1 MASAIPSL
9 LFCLLVL
16 APHLGSS
23 SHTSFINGGKQTFVR
38 SSDSRTPPTCSPAPS
53 GDGGEVPAGRLPVVH
68 RLSPCS
74 PSGAG
79 EGQSM
84 LSAGDAFDRDSLRL
98 RALFGES
105 DTEDS
110 KAGLTIPAT
119 GAPLAALPGAADY
132 SVVVGFGNPVQK
144 LAVGFDTATVGATLL
159 QCKPCSADGDPCD
172 RSFDPSR
179 SHSLAQIPCASP
191 DCPLRACNGPRSC
204 TVALKK
210 KGAVL
215 LNATVVT
222 DTLTFSR
229 SVHAD
234 QFRFACLE
242 MGATADTTTDRS
254 SGVLDLSRERH
265 SLASRVLVCPNTV
278 AFSYCLPADP
288 GFPGFLSLGP
298 TRPERSGRGVVG
310 GYATV
315 WDKTSH
321 PNLYFLRLVGVS
333 VGVRHLPVPPAALAS
348 DALLEV
354 HTTFNYLSHHV
365 YAALRHEFREQMR
378 EYRRAPPM
386 GELETCYDFSR
397 ESSYS
402 VPMITLRFHG
412 GAELVIDHMLYFKDP
427 RNVFGVACLAF
438 APAPAYAPTG
448 VAVVGSMAQANMEV
462 VYDVRGGRV
471 GFVPNGC

>member
-1 MASAIPSL
+1 MASPMPSL

-23 SHTSFINGGKQTFVR
+23 SHTSFINGGKRTFVR
-38 SSDSRTPPTCSPAPS
+38 SSDPSVPPTCSPTPS
-53 GDGGEVPAGRLPVVH
+53 GEVPAAGRLPVMH

-98 RALFGES
+98 RALFGEVEPE
-105 DTEDS
+105 EDS
-110 KAGLTIPAT
+110 KAGVVTIPAT

-132 SVVVGFGNPVQK
+132 SVVVGFGTPVQK

-172 RSFDPSR
+172 KSFDPSR
-179 SHSLAQIPCASP
+179 SRSLAQIPCASR
-191 DCPLRACNGPRSC
+191 DCPLMACSRPSSC
-204 TVALKK
+204 AVALKK

-215 LNATVVT
+215 INATVVT
-222 DTLTFSR
+222 DTLTVSR

-234 QFRFACLE
+234 DFRFACLE
-242 MGATADTTTDRS
+242 MGAATTEYSS

-265 SLASRVLVCPNTV
+265 SLASRVAVSPDTV

-288 GFPGFLSLGP
+288 GSPGFLSLGA
-298 TRPERSGRGVVG
+298 TRPELSGRSVVG

-315 WDKTSH
+315 WDRASH

-333 VGVRHLPVPPAALAS
+333 VGVRHLHVPPAALAT

-354 HTTFNYLSHHV
+354 HATFNYLSHHA
-365 YAALRHEFREQMR
+365 YAALRHEFRELMR
-378 EYRRAPPM
+378 EYRRAPPV
-386 GELETCYDFSR
+386 GELETCYDFTGLRSF
-397 ESSYS
+397 S

-412 GAELVIDHMLYFKDP
+412 GADLVMDHVLYFKDP

-438 APAPAYAPTG
+438 APAPAYVPAG

-462 VYDVRGGRV
+462 VYDVRGGKV

>member
-23 SHTSFINGGKQTFVR
+23 YHTSFINGGKQTFVR
-38 SSDSRTPPTCSPAPS
+38 SSDSMAPPTCSPAPS
-53 GDGGEVPAGRLPVVH
+53 DGGEVPAGRLPVVH

-105 DTEDS
+105 EPEDS

-132 SVVVGFGNPVQK
+132 SVVVGFGTPVQK

-159 QCKPCSADGDPCD
+159 QCKPCSADGDPCV

-234 QFRFACLE
+234 EFRFACLE
-242 MGATADTTTDRS
+242 MGAAADTTTERS

-265 SLASRVLVCPNTV
+265 SLASRVLVSPDTV

-288 GFPGFLSLGP
+288 GFPGFLSLGA

-315 WDKTSH
+315 WDKASH

-333 VGVRHLPVPPAALAS
+333 VGVRHLRVPPAALAS

-378 EYRRAPPM
+378 EYRRAPPL

-438 APAPAYAPTG
+438 APAPAYAPAG

-462 VYDVRGGRV
+462 VYDVRGGKV